1 MQPRF
6 SDRADAGR
14 VLAAALAGYAGRSDV
29 IVLAL
34 PRGGVPVAYEV
45 ARALGAPLD
54 VFLVRK
60 LGLPA
65 HEELAMGAIASGGIR
80 LINEDV
86 VQAYHVTDAEIEAV
100 ASTERAEL
108 ERRELLYRDGRA
120 LPPLEGRTV
129 ILVDDGLA
137 TGATMRVAVLA
148 LREKSPARIVV
159 AVPVAA
165 AETCEE
171 FQSIVDDVVCAETP
185 SPFYAVGLW
194 YENFTQTTD
203 DEVHELLTASR

>member
-1 MQPRF
+1 
-6 SDRADAGR
+6 
-14 VLAAALAGYAGRSDV
+14 
-29 IVLAL
+29 
-34 PRGGVPVAYEV
+34 
-45 ARALGAPLD
+45 
-54 VFLVRK
+54 
-60 LGLPA
+60 
-65 HEELAMGAIASGGIR
+65 MGAIASGGIR